1 VAFDR
6 NGTLRNAEKLLRS
19 GKVDAAI
26 AEYLRVIED
35 QPTDWAT
42 TNTLGDLYVRA
53 GQVDKALE
61 QYLKVAESFREEG
74 QFVKA
79 AALYKKILK
88 LKPDDERTLMQA
100 AELVA
105 SQGRYPDARA
115 YLNTVLE
122 KRLAAGDVR
131 GAAMTRVRLG
141 GIDPNDY
148 AARMDG
154 ARARLEVS
162 DVNGAVA
169 ELTAIAGE
177 LSERSRFDEAIEALQ
192 LAATSDP
199 ENEGVRTQLFDLYV
213 SSDDFA
219 RAAESA
225 STAAQFA
232 SLAESLELRERHD
245 EAVKM
250 LERAVELDAEDP
262 TLRVRAAK
270 ALMAR
275 GNVDAASE
283 LLTTDAAGD
292 DPQLMVAA
300 VEVQLRSGRLDEGI
314 ALARKLI
321 EQDPARREDVAA
333 LGATVAPHAPEAGFA
348 LVELSAEVAV
358 ANNDWTAAAAAL
370 QEFVERAPTFIP
382 ALMRLVEICV
392 DGGLDQMFTAQA
404 QLADAYIATG
414 AVAEARF
421 IAEDLVARE
430 PWERTNIERFR
441 RTLEMLGEPDPD
453 GVIAERLSGESPFM
467 STDLLGFDAAEEEA
481 AEHPDGLSPELRAML
496 DEAEGSSDLHDVAP
510 GVEASTGPVVSVA
523 GLDDLTL
530 PGAGHLELHESNV
543 VDTIAEVTASDV
555 VHEEADPAPA
565 PQKRRSHFELS
576 TNAIDLDS
584 ILGDSLDQ
592 EPEME
597 PEAPAPSS
605 IPSKRKPKAN
615 AEQEN
620 VEVDLSIDLDGI
632 NEDRQVVPVPTPA
645 AGRKAPEPEPEPE
658 TQDNDL
664 DSVFAQLRS
673 EASRRST
680 GDGAEEQMKQGIAL
694 REAGKLDKALQAFEI
709 ASRSPRHRFKASFY
723 AGRIYRERDQMT
735 KAIEWFE
742 RATQAPAPTTDDGF
756 ELLYELADTLEAT
769 GETARALAV
778 CLEILADAGDF
789 RDVKARVQRLSKV
802 QARG

>member
-6 NGTLRNAEKLLRS
+6 NGTLRNAEKLLRA

-61 QYLKVAESFREEG
+61 QFLKVAESLREEG

-79 AALYKKILK
+79 AALFKKILK

-105 SQGRYPDARA
+105 SQGRFPDARA
-115 YLNTVLE
+115 YLNVVLE
-122 KRLAAGDVR
+122 KRLAAGDAR
-131 GAAMTRVRLG
+131 GAAMTRVRIG
-141 GIDPNDY
+141 GLDPSDFS
-148 AARMDG
+148 ARMDG
-154 ARARLEVS
+154 ARARLEIG

-169 ELTAIAGE
+169 ELTSIATE
-177 LSERSRFDEAIEALQ
+177 LSESSRVDEAVEALQ
-192 LAATSDP
+192 LAANSDP
-199 ENEGVRTQLFDLYV
+199 ENEGVRTQLFELYV

-219 RAAESA
+219 RAADVA

-232 SLAESLELRERHD
+232 ALADSLELRERHD
-245 EAVKM
+245 EALAM
-250 LERAVELDAEDP
+250 LERAVQLDAED
-262 TLRVRAAK
+262 TSLRVRTAK

-275 GNVDAASE
+275 GRVDDAGD
-283 LLTTDAAGD
+283 LLTAETAGD

-321 EQDPARREDVAA
+321 DQDPTRRDDVATLGADVAA
-333 LGATVAPHAPEAGFA
+333 HAPEAGFA
-348 LVELSAEVAV
+348 LVELSAEVAL
-358 ANNDWTAAAAAL
+358 ANNDWAAAAGAL
-370 QEFVERAPTFIP
+370 QQFVERAPTFIP

-392 DGGLDQMFTAQA
+392 DGGLDIMFAAQA

-430 PWERTNIERFR
+430 PWERANIERFR

-453 GVIAERLSGESPFM
+453 GIIAERLSGESPFM
-467 STDLLGFDAAEEEA
+467 STDLLGFDSAEEEA
-481 AEHPDGLSPELRAML
+481 SAHPDGLSPELLAML
-496 DEAEGSSDLHDVAP
+496 EEAEGSADFRDAGPRHAASSD
-510 GVEASTGPVVSVA
+510 PVVSVA

-530 PGAGHLELHESNV
+530 PGAEHLELHESNV
-543 VDTIAEVTASDV
+543 VDSVAEPAVSDIDSQESERPPV
-555 VHEEADPAPA
+555 
-565 PQKRRSHFELS
+565 PQRRRSHFELS
-576 TNAIDLDS
+576 SNAIDLDS
-584 ILGDSLDQ
+584 ILGDGLDQ
-592 EPEME
+592 EPEPE
-597 PEAPAPSS
+597 PEGAAPIPT
-605 IPSKRKPKAN
+605 PSKRKSKAS
-615 AEQEN
+615 AAQEN

-632 NEDRQVVPVPTPA
+632 NADRKDAPVLTPT
-645 AGRKAPEPEPEPE
+645 AGRQAVAEPEPEPYQE
-658 TQDNDL
+658 NDL
-664 DSVFAQLRS
+664 DSVFAQLRND
-673 EASRRST
+673 ASRRST

-694 REAGKLDKALQAFEI
+694 REAGKIDQAIQAFEI
-709 ASRSPRHRFKASFY
+709 ASRSPRHRFQASLY
-723 AGRIYRERDQMT
+723 VGRIYRERDQMA

-778 CLEILADAGDF
+778 CLELAAHAGDF
-789 RDVKARVQRLSKV
+789 KDVKARVARLSNV
-802 QARG
+802 

>member
-53 GQVDKALE
+53 GQIDKALE
-61 QYLKVAESFREEG
+61 QYLKVAESLREEG
-74 QFVKA
+74 QLVKA

-100 AELVA
+100 ADVFA
-105 SQGRYPDARA
+105 SQGRFPDARA

-122 KRLAAGDVR
+122 KRLAARDAR
-131 GAAMTRVRLG
+131 GAAMARVRIG

-154 ARARLEVS
+154 ARARLEIN
-162 DVNGAVA
+162 DINGAVT

-177 LSERSRFDEAIEALQ
+177 LSEGSRFDEAIAALQ
-192 LAATSDP
+192 LAAGADP
-199 ENEGVRTQLFDLYV
+199 ENEGVRTQLFELYI
-213 SSDDFA
+213 SSDEFG
-219 RAAESA
+219 RAAELA

-245 EAVKM
+245 EAVRM
-250 LERAVELDAEDP
+250 LERAVELDADD
-262 TLRVRAAK
+262 TALRVRAAK

-275 GNVDAASE
+275 GNVDAASD
-283 LLTTDAAGD
+283 LLTAEAAGD
-292 DPQLMVAA
+292 DPDLMVTA

-314 ALARKLI
+314 MLARKLI
-321 EQDPARREDVAA
+321 EQDPTRREDVAA
-333 LGATVAPHAPEAGFA
+333 LGANVAPHAPEAGFA

-358 ANNDWTAAAAAL
+358 ANNDWAAAAAAL
-370 QEFVERAPTFIP
+370 QQFAERAPTFIP
-382 ALMRLVEICV
+382 GVMRLVEICV
-392 DGGLDQMFTAQA
+392 DGGLEMMFSAQA

-467 STDLLGFDAAEEEA
+467 STDLLGFDAAEEETA
-481 AEHPDGLSPELRAML
+481 AHPDGLSPELLAML
-496 DEAEGSSDLHDVAP
+496 DEAEGPSDFQAAP
-510 GVEASTGPVVSVA
+510 RQVESPSGPVVSVA

-530 PGAGHLELHESNV
+530 PGAEHLELHESNV
-543 VDTIAEVTASDV
+543 VDTVAELTIGDV
-555 VHEEADPAPA
+555 DVEEPERAAAP
-565 PQKRRSHFELS
+565 PKRRSHFDLS

-584 ILGDSLDQ
+584 ILGDIDEASVV
-592 EPEME
+592 E
-597 PEAPAPSS
+597 PEAPAPVPM
-605 IPSKRKPKAN
+605 PSTKKSNPEAD
-615 AEQEN
+615 QES

-632 NEDRQVVPVPTPA
+632 NEDRKNVKAPVPFTGPKA
-645 AGRKAPEPEPEPE
+645 APEPEPESP
-658 TQDNDL
+658 QDENDI

-680 GDGAEEQMKQGIAL
+680 GDGAEEQMKQGLAL
-694 REAGKLDKALQAFEI
+694 RAAGKLDKALQAFEI
-709 ASRSPRHRFKASFY
+709 ASRSPRHRFQASVY
-723 AGRIYRERDQMT
+723 AGRIYRERNQMA

-756 ELLYELADTLEAT
+756 ELLYELADALEAT

-789 RDVKARVQRLSKV
+789 RDVKERVSRLSKV

>member
-1 VAFDR
+1 MAFDR

-61 QYLKVAESFREEG
+61 QYLKVAESLREEG

-105 SQGRYPDARA
+105 SQGRFPDARA
-115 YLNTVLE
+115 YLNIVLE

-141 GIDPNDY
+141 GLDPNDY

-154 ARARLEVS
+154 ARARLEIS
-162 DVNGAVA
+162 DISGAVA
-169 ELTAIAGE
+169 ELTSIAQE
-177 LSERSRFDEAIEALQ
+177 LSENSRFDEAIAALQ

-199 ENEGVRTQLFDLYV
+199 ENDGVRTQLFELYM

-219 RAAESA
+219 HAAESA

-250 LERAVELDAEDP
+250 LERAVELDAED
-262 TLRVRAAK
+262 TSLRVRAAK

-275 GNVDAASE
+275 GNVEAASE
-283 LLTTDAAGD
+283 LLTADAAGD

-300 VEVQLRSGRLDEGI
+300 VEVQLRSGRLDDGI

-321 EQDPARREDVAA
+321 EQDPTRREDVAA

-358 ANNDWTAAAAAL
+358 ANNDWAAAAAAL

-392 DGGLDQMFTAQA
+392 DGGLETMFAAQA

-441 RTLEMLGEPDPD
+441 RT
-453 GVIAERLSGESPFM
+453 
-467 STDLLGFDAAEEEA
+467 
-481 AEHPDGLSPELRAML
+481 
-496 DEAEGSSDLHDVAP
+496 
-510 GVEASTGPVVSVA
+510 
-523 GLDDLTL
+523 
-530 PGAGHLELHESNV
+530 
-543 VDTIAEVTASDV
+543 
-555 VHEEADPAPA
+555 
-565 PQKRRSHFELS
+565 
-576 TNAIDLDS
+576 
-584 ILGDSLDQ
+584 
-592 EPEME
+592 
-597 PEAPAPSS
+597 
-605 IPSKRKPKAN
+605 
-615 AEQEN
+615 
-620 VEVDLSIDLDGI
+620 
-632 NEDRQVVPVPTPA
+632 
-645 AGRKAPEPEPEPE
+645 
-658 TQDNDL
+658 
-664 DSVFAQLRS
+664 
-673 EASRRST
+673 
-680 GDGAEEQMKQGIAL
+680 
-694 REAGKLDKALQAFEI
+694 
-709 ASRSPRHRFKASFY
+709 
-723 AGRIYRERDQMT
+723 
-735 KAIEWFE
+735 
-742 RATQAPAPTTDDGF
+742 
-756 ELLYELADTLEAT
+756 
-769 GETARALAV
+769 
-778 CLEILADAGDF
+778 
-789 RDVKARVQRLSKV
+789 
-802 QARG
+802 

>member
-61 QYLKVAESFREEG
+61 QYLKVAESLREEG

-105 SQGRYPDARA
+105 SQGRLPDARA

-122 KRLAAGDVR
+122 KRLAAGDAR

-141 GIDPNDY
+141 GLDPNDY

-154 ARARLEVS
+154 ARARLEIG

-169 ELTAIAGE
+169 ELTSIAQE
-177 LSERSRFDEAIEALQ
+177 LSENSRFDEAIEALQ

-199 ENEGVRTQLFDLYV
+199 ENDGVRAQLFELYM

-250 LERAVELDAEDP
+250 LQRAVELDAQDAS
-262 TLRVRAAK
+262 LRVRAAK

-275 GNVDAASE
+275 GNVEAASQ
-283 LLTTDAAGD
+283 LLTADAAGD

-300 VEVQLRSGRLDEGI
+300 VEVQLRSGRLDDGI
-314 ALARKLI
+314 VLARKLI
-321 EQDPARREDVAA
+321 EQDPTHREDVAA
-333 LGATVAPHAPEAGFA
+333 LGATVATHAPEAGFA

-358 ANNDWTAAAAAL
+358 TNNDWAAAAAAL

-392 DGGLDQMFTAQA
+392 DGGLEMMFAAQA

-430 PWERTNIERFR
+430 PWERANIERFR

-453 GVIAERLSGESPFM
+453 GIIAERLSGESPFM

-481 AEHPDGLSPELRAML
+481 VAHPDGLSPELLAML
-496 DEAEGSSDLHDVAP
+496 EEAEGSSDFDGVAP
-510 GVEASTGPVVSVA
+510 RPVESSTDPVLSVA

-530 PGAGHLELHESNV
+530 PGAEHLELHESSV
-543 VDTIAEVTASDV
+543 VDTVAELTVSDV
-555 VHEEADPAPA
+555 VDEESGQTPAP
-565 PQKRRSHFELS
+565 PKRRSHFELS
-576 TNAIDLDS
+576 TNAIDLES

-592 EPEME
+592 EPETE
-597 PEAPAPSS
+597 PEAAAP
-605 IPSKRKPKAN
+605 IPMPSRRRPKAD
-615 AEQEN
+615 ADQEN

-632 NEDRQVVPVPTPA
+632 NADRQSAPVPAPRTEP
-645 AGRKAPEPEPEPE
+645 KAPVPEPEPESHQE
-658 TQDNDL
+658 NDL

-694 REAGKLDKALQAFEI
+694 REAGKLEKALQAFEL
-709 ASRSPRHRFKASFY
+709 ASRSPRHRFQASVC
-723 AGRIYRERDQMT
+723 AARIYRERDQLA

-742 RATQAPAPTTDDGF
+742 RATQAPAPTPDEGF
-756 ELLYELADTLEAT
+756 ELLYELADALEAT
-769 GETARALAV
+769 GESARALAV

-789 RDVKARVQRLSKV
+789 RDVKARVERLSKA
-802 QARG
+802 QA

>member
-1 VAFDR
+1 MAFDR

-53 GQVDKALE
+53 GQIDKALE

-74 QFVKA
+74 QLVKA

-88 LKPDDERTLMQA
+88 LKPDDERTLTQA
-100 AELVA
+100 ADLFA
-105 SQGRYPDARA
+105 SQGRFPDARA

-122 KRLAAGDVR
+122 KRLAARDAR
-131 GAAMTRVRLG
+131 GAAMARVRIG

-154 ARARLEVS
+154 ARARLEIN

-177 LSERSRFDEAIEALQ
+177 LSERSRFDEAVAALQ
-192 LAATSDP
+192 LAAGADP
-199 ENEGVRTQLFDLYV
+199 ENAGVQAQLFELYM
-213 SSDDFA
+213 SSDEFG
-219 RAAESA
+219 RAAELA

-232 SLAESLELRERHD
+232 SLAESLELRDRHD
-245 EAVKM
+245 EAVQM
-250 LERAVELDAEDP
+250 LERAVELDADD
-262 TLRVRAAK
+262 TALRVRAAK

-275 GNVDAASE
+275 GNVDAASD
-283 LLTTDAAGD
+283 LLTAEAAGD
-292 DPQLMVAA
+292 DPDLMVAA

-321 EQDPARREDVAA
+321 EQDPPRREDVAA
-333 LGATVAPHAPEAGFA
+333 LGANVAPHAPEAGFA

-358 ANNDWTAAAAAL
+358 ANNDWAAAAAAL
-370 QEFVERAPTFIP
+370 QQFVERAPIFIP
-382 ALMRLVEICV
+382 GLMRLVEICV
-392 DGGLDQMFTAQA
+392 DGGLEMMFTAQA

-453 GVIAERLSGESPFM
+453 GIIAERLSGESPFM

-481 AEHPDGLSPELRAML
+481 AAHPDGLSPELLAML
-496 DEAEGSSDLHDVAP
+496 DEAEGRSDFQAAPRQVESSD
-510 GVEASTGPVVSVA
+510 EPVVSVA

-543 VDTIAEVTASDV
+543 VDSVAELAIGDV
-555 VHEEADPAPA
+555 DVEEPERAAAP
-565 PQKRRSHFELS
+565 PKRRSHFDLS
-576 TNAIDLDS
+576 SNAIDLDS
-584 ILGDSLDQ
+584 ILGDIDEAPVGAPETPAPIPTASTSKPNPQGDQ
-592 EPEME
+592 E
-597 PEAPAPSS
+597 S
-605 IPSKRKPKAN
+605 
-615 AEQEN
+615 

-632 NEDRQVVPVPTPA
+632 NEDRKTVAAPVPFTGP
-645 AGRKAPEPEPEPE
+645 KAVPEPQPASS
-658 TQDNDL
+658 QDENDL

-673 EASRRST
+673 EASRKST
-680 GDGAEEQMKQGIAL
+680 GDGAEEQMKQGLAL
-694 REAGKLDKALQAFEI
+694 RAAGKLDKALQAFEV
-709 ASRSPRHRFKASFY
+709 ASRSPRHRFQASVY

-756 ELLYELADTLEAT
+756 ELLYELADALEAT

-789 RDVKARVQRLSKV
+789 RDVKARVSRLSKV

>member
-61 QYLKVAESFREEG
+61 QFLKVAESLREEG

-79 AALYKKILK
+79 AALFKKILK

-105 SQGRYPDARA
+105 SQGRFPDARA
-115 YLNTVLE
+115 YLNIVLE
-122 KRLAAGDVR
+122 KRLAAGDAR
-131 GAAMTRVRLG
+131 GAAMTRVRIG
-141 GIDPNDY
+141 GLDPNDY

-154 ARARLEVS
+154 ARARLEIN

-169 ELTAIAGE
+169 ELTSMAGE
-177 LSERSRFDEAIEALQ
+177 LSEKSRFDEAVEALQ
-192 LAATSDP
+192 LAASSDP
-199 ENEGVRTQLFDLYV
+199 ENEGVRTQLFDLYI
-213 SSDDFA
+213 SSDEFA
-219 RAAESA
+219 QAAEVA

-232 SLAESLELRERHD
+232 TLADSLELRERHD
-245 EAVKM
+245 EALAM
-250 LERAVELDAEDP
+250 LERAVQLDAED
-262 TLRVRAAK
+262 TALRVRVAK

-275 GNVDAASE
+275 GRVDEASE
-283 LLTTDAAGD
+283 LLTAEAAGD
-292 DPQLMVAA
+292 DPQVMVAA
-300 VEVQLRSGRLDEGI
+300 VEVQLRSGSLDEGI
-314 ALARKLI
+314 DLARKLI
-321 EQDPARREDVAA
+321 EQDPTRREDVAA
-333 LGATVAPHAPEAGFA
+333 LGANVAAHAPEAGFA

-358 ANNDWTAAAAAL
+358 ANNDWAAAAAAL
-370 QEFVERAPTFIP
+370 QQFVERAPTFIP

-392 DGGLDQMFTAQA
+392 DGGLDIMFAAQA

-414 AVAEARF
+414 AVADARF

-430 PWERTNIERFR
+430 PWERANIERFR

-453 GVIAERLSGESPFM
+453 GIIAERLSGESPFM

-481 AEHPDGLSPELRAML
+481 AAHPDGLSPELLAML
-496 DEAEGSSDLHDVAP
+496 DEAEGVSDLHGAAP
-510 GVEASTGPVVSVA
+510 RQAESSTDPVVSVA

-530 PGAGHLELHESNV
+530 PGAEHLELHESNV
-543 VDTIAEVTASDV
+543 VDTVAAPVVSEVGG
-555 VHEEADPAPA
+555 EESELPPAPS
-565 PQKRRSHFELS
+565 KRRSHFELS
-576 TNAIDLDS
+576 SNSIDLDS
-584 ILGDSLDQ
+584 ILGDSLEQ
-592 EPEME
+592 EPELE
-597 PEAPAPSS
+597 PEAAAPIATS
-605 IPSKRKPKAN
+605 SKRKPKAS
-615 AEQEN
+615 AEQED
-620 VEVDLSIDLDGI
+620 VEVDLSVDLDGI
-632 NEDRQVVPVPTPA
+632 NADGQTAPAPTA
-645 AGRKAPEPEPEPE
+645 FTKSKAPEPEPEPE
-658 TQDNDL
+658 SFQENDL

-673 EASRRST
+673 DASRRTT
-680 GDGAEEQMKQGIAL
+680 GDGAEEQMKQGIAF
-694 REAGKLDKALQAFEI
+694 REAAKLDKALQAFEI
-709 ASRSPRHRFKASFY
+709 ASRSPRHRFQASVY
-723 AGRIYRERDQMT
+723 AARIHRERNQMA

-756 ELLYELADTLEAT
+756 ALLYELADALEAT

-778 CLEILADAGDF
+778 CLEILADADDF
-789 RDVKARVQRLSKV
+789 RDVKARVERLSKT
-802 QARG
+802 